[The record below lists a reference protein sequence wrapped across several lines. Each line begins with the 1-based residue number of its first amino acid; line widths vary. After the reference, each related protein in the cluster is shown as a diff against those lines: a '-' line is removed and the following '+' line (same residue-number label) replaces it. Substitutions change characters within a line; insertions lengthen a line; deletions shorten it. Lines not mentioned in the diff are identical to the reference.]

1 MYGKETK
8 ELKINNMARK
18 SSAAPFKMK
27 YTNGKKTDSTAFFQM
42 ANPPA
47 APNPAVDEAIKKQ
60 MEQKI
65 TQKVD
70 QAVTP
75 EEGSPV
81 MQKKFLE
88 KVLGPKGEGGRWK
101 KVGKFAKKAG
111 QVAATSLT
119 HGLDAVYGTGK
130 IAANTTIFA
139 KSEEDKEKENTD
151 NSLLNEDAT
160 PKEIK

>member
-1 MYGKETK
+1 
-8 ELKINNMARK
+8 MARK

-60 MEQKI
+60 MDQKI
-65 TQKVD
+65 AQKVD

-75 EEGSPV
+75 EESSPALQTKQWTPPKSGGYLGEDKKKKEKSPAE
-81 MQKKFLE
+81 QKAAAKKIDRKKTGKML
-88 KVLGPKGEGGRWK
+88 K
-101 KVGKFAKKAG
+101 KVG

-130 IAANTTIFA
+130 IAANPSIFD
-139 KSEEDKEKENTD
+139 KDKDKEK
-151 NSLLNEDAT
+151 NSNEDGDFDPT
-160 PKEIK
+160 T